1 MSTAHVTDVVIQRRL
16 VRIDTLVVESGGLL
30 GQLRTVLTTEGEMG
44 TLAEIGV
51 AISILL
57 ADALTNDC
65 VRFRNA

>member
-1 MSTAHVTDVVIQRRL
+1 MRGWLEQTGMLFT
-16 VRIDTLVVESGGLL
+16 
-30 GQLRTVLTTEGEMG
+30 LTTEGEMG

>member
-1 MSTAHVTDVVIQRRL
+1 MLFT
-16 VRIDTLVVESGGLL
+16 
-30 GQLRTVLTTEGEMG
+30 LTTEGEMG